1 MGEARMALT
10 TSPELVLLHTEPGQH
25 AFYTWHNIMI
35 TCWSQRAT
43 GPAIE
48 KVAHYR
54 ELMDREHPEGVSVI
68 YLIADQAGLPTPEA
82 RAGVKELMARFS
94 KKRACLAILIQG
106 EGFWASAMRAVITGV
121 RMLVPLNFPMQIF
134 GGAKELVG
142 WLPAHH
148 ARQTGVYVAP
158 AELDVVLERLLR
170 TL

>member
-1 MGEARMALT
+1 MALT
-10 TSPELVLLHTEPGQH
+10 ASPELVLVHDEPGQH
-25 AFYTWHNIMI
+25 AFYTWQNIMI

-82 RAGVKELMARFS
+82 RTGVKELMARFS

-106 EGFWASAMRAVITGV
+106 EGFWASAMRGVITGV

-134 GGAKELVG
+134 GRVNELAA
-142 WLPAHH
+142 WLPERHAH
-148 ARQTGVYVAP
+148 QTGVYVAP
-158 AELDVVLERLLR
+158 TELGVVLERLVA

>member
-1 MGEARMALT
+1 MALT
-10 TSPELVLLHTEPGQH
+10 TSPELVHLHTEPGQH
-25 AFYTWHNIMI
+25 AFYTWQNIMI

-54 ELMDREHPEGVSVI
+54 EQLDRAHPEGVSVI
-68 YLIADQAGLPTPEA
+68 YLIANEAGLPTPEA
-82 RAGVKELMARFS
+82 RAGVKDLMTRFS

-106 EGFWASAMRAVITGV
+106 EGFWASAMRAVVTGV

-134 GGAKELVG
+134 GRVNELAA
-142 WLPAHH
+142 WLPERH
-148 ARQTGVYVAP
+148 AQQTGVRVAP
-158 AELDVVLERLLR
+158 AELGVVLERLLA